1 MTGGFST
8 CILPALSPGLMWNV
22 HTGPHAV
29 TLSISLAGD
38 YNHNGIVDT
47 ADYTIWR
54 DTLGSTSDLRA
65 DGDSNGVVN
74 AADYSVWKM
83 SFGAGGAPALQPIL
97 RPNYRPYRNQ
107 RRHPRCSAC

>member
-1 MTGGFST
+1 
-8 CILPALSPGLMWNV
+8 MWNI

-29 TLSISLAGD
+29 TLSIALAGD
-38 YNHNGIVDT
+38 YNHNGIVDA

-83 SFGAGGAPALQPIL
+83 SFGASGA
-97 RPNYRPYRNQ
+97 R
-107 RRHPRCSAC
+107 RCSQFCAPFTVRTGTSDSTRVAQLASDTCNLSCAFC